1 MPSTVV
7 FPESVVTVV
16 ERVRAEFIE
25 SPGLSLTPSQA
36 QRLFGVDPQRG
47 ASILSGLCDAGFLRR
62 DKEGRF
68 RRRNDG

>member
-1 MPSTVV
+1 MPTELV
-7 FPESVVTVV
+7 FPERVSEVV

-36 QRLFGVDPQRG
+36 QRLFGLEPARG
-47 ASILSGLCDAGFLRR
+47 ASILSGLCDAGFLLR

-68 RRRNDG
+68 RRRLD